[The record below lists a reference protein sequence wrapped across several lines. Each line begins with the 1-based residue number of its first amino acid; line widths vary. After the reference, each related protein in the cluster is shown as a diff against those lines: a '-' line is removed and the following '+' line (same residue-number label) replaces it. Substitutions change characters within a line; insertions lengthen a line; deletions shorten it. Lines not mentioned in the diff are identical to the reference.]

1 MSSLGEKSNVSWSI
15 EEMNALIGIWASTE
29 IQEKLEGAVR
39 KAKIYEEIRVE
50 LAGVGFHRTVDQITN
65 KLKKI
70 KKEYRDYN
78 ADMARSGAG
87 RSKIK
92 SGINVTLLENVMGR
106 RPANRLDGALNSRV
120 VAANE
125 RTATEILEGMCNQYV
140 EHDEADDL
148 EAPAEEPPA
157 EPAEP
162 APSSSVRT
170 ESRKGKRK
178 SPQEELLESMER
190 MEERRDHVFLE
201 QSRQFNEAFLQRMD
215 TSSTALINLL
225 GRIVTAI
232 EKEQ

>member
-201 QSRQFNEAFLQRMD
+201 QSRQFNEAFFFTENGHL
-215 TSSTALINLL
+215 
-225 GRIVTAI
+225 
-232 EKEQ
+232 

>member
-50 LAGVGFHRTVDQITN
+50 LAGVGFHRTVEQITN

-190 MEERRDHVFLE
+190 MEERRDHMFLE